1 LQESNGEWQGNINE
15 LMEALDMSLT
25 KRAYLSRL
33 AMLKNDYACLF
44 EPEIDGGCIFKNV
57 NEASKPQETE
67 NESEG

>member
-1 LQESNGEWQGNINE
+1 MQESDGEWQGNINE

-44 EPEIDGGCIFKNV
+44 EPEIDGDCIFLERKSGIQ
-57 NEASKPQETE
+57 ASGNGK
-67 NESEG
+67 